1 MKNTSFYATMLLGL
15 LGIAAC
21 NSQQKKADASG
32 TFEAIETIV
41 AAEAT
46 GVIEGLSL
54 DEGKTL
60 KAGEVIGWVDS
71 TQLFLRKQQLEAQ
84 VQAVLSKQ
92 PDVAAQLAALTVQLK
107 QARYEQNRVKQLLA
121 GDAATPKQMDDANTL
136 VEVLQKQLE
145 ATRSGLSITNASLQ
159 AEVRPLQAQIAQ
171 VNDQLKRCRL
181 INPIDGTV
189 LVKYAEAREMTAIG
203 KPVYKI
209 ADLSQLILRA
219 YITGNQL
226 PEVKVNQMVQ
236 VLTDNGKG
244 GYHQTSGSITWIS
257 SEAEFT
263 PKTIQTKDERA
274 NLVYAIK
281 IKVPNANGLLKTGM
295 YGEIKLH

>member
-1 MKNTSFYATMLLGL
+1 MLLGL
-15 LGIAAC
+15 LVTTAC

-60 KAGEVIGWVDS
+60 KSGEVIGWVDS

-236 VLTDNGKG
+236 VLTDDGKG
-244 GYHQTSGSITWIS
+244 GYHQTAGSITWIS